1 MYSGLPLYVTLG
13 TAMPGCYLC
22 WCVGHLSVTAL
33 ALGRAENMTAATSGQ
48 KTVLVIEDDPWTRT
62 ITTALLAGE
71 GFAVVEAKNGEE
83 GVAMARKHLPDAVLL
98 DLALPTKSGLEVL
111 RDLKSDALTDAIPV
125 IVVSAYGSLM
135 NQDDARQA
143 IGVIQKPFDY
153 DDLVGQVSRATDA
166 RQVALI

>member
-1 MYSGLPLYVTLG
+1 MIV
-13 TAMPGCYLC
+13 
-22 WCVGHLSVTAL
+22 
-33 ALGRAENMTAATSGQ
+33 ATSAQ

-83 GVAMARKHLPDAVLL
+83 GLKRAREHAPDAVLL

-111 RDLKSDALTDAIPV
+111 RELKSDISTMSIPV

-135 NQDDARQA
+135 NEQDAQQA
-143 IGVIQKPFDY
+143 VGVIQKPFDY
-153 DDLVGQVSRATDA
+153 DDLVEQVERATA
-166 RQVALI
+166 RSLVTA

>member
-1 MYSGLPLYVTLG
+1 MLPFISESRYRDFGAWEGYT
-13 TAMPGCYLC
+13 
-22 WCVGHLSVTAL
+22 
-33 ALGRAENMTAATSGQ
+33 MTAATSTGQ

-83 GVAMARKHLPDAVLL
+83 GLNKARQHSPDAVLL

-111 RDLKSDALTDAIPV
+111 RELKSDVSTLGIPV

-135 NQDDARQA
+135 NEQDAHQTA
-143 IGVIQKPFDY
+143 GVIQKPFDY
-153 DDLVGQVSRATDA
+153 DDLVGQVERATERA
-166 RQVALI
+166 LEVALT

>member
-1 MYSGLPLYVTLG
+1 MTVVT
-13 TAMPGCYLC
+13 T
-22 WCVGHLSVTAL
+22 
-33 ALGRAENMTAATSGQ
+33 GQ

-83 GVAMARKHLPDAVLL
+83 GLHLARQHTPDAVLL

-111 RDLKSDALTDAIPV
+111 RELKGDEQTTAIPV

-135 NQDDARQA
+135 NEQDASQTA
-143 IGVIQKPFDY
+143 GVVQKPFDY
-153 DDLVGQVSRATDA
+153 DELVGQVEKATSRELA
-166 RQVALI
+166 VALT

>member
-1 MYSGLPLYVTLG
+1 
-13 TAMPGCYLC
+13 
-22 WCVGHLSVTAL
+22 
-33 ALGRAENMTAATSGQ
+33 MTVAATGQ

-83 GVAMARKHLPDAVLL
+83 GLRFAIQHAPDVVLL

-111 RDLKSDALTDAIPV
+111 RELKASRATSDIPV

-135 NQDDARQA
+135 NEHDAHYTA
-143 IGVIQKPFDY
+143 GVIQKPFDY
-153 DDLVGQVSRATDA
+153 DDLVGQVEQASRAHLSSKPLA
-166 RQVALI
+166 VLS

>member
-1 MYSGLPLYVTLG
+1 MTVVT
-13 TAMPGCYLC
+13 T
-22 WCVGHLSVTAL
+22 
-33 ALGRAENMTAATSGQ
+33 GQ

-83 GVAMARKHLPDAVLL
+83 GLHLARQHAPDAVLL

-111 RDLKSDALTDAIPV
+111 RELKGDEQTTAIPV

-135 NQDDARQA
+135 NEQDASQTA
-143 IGVIQKPFDY
+143 GVVQKPFDY
-153 DDLVGQVSRATDA
+153 DELVGQVEKATSRELA
-166 RQVALI
+166 VALT